1 MTKKQKQE
9 MEDQIIC
16 NIVNQNLAKEN
27 FTFGECSGKQVVL
40 RFLKY
45 QMFENFGLQ
54 LYIEGEPYA
63 TITVNIEP
71 MQYREFCVDVNNFP
85 EALKF
90 LYENGIAEPTD
101 EVRRSGYCVY
111 PVWKLNEKYFDG
123 VKEALEKLEKQEE
136 AGKYRNACGSCKY
149 FEQAEFKNK
158 VWRTCPKVYKRGM
171 HAGKRRTCCRAMT
184 KCCDYVRKESEVE

>member
-9 MEDQIIC
+9 KEDQLIC

-71 MQYREFCVDVNNFP
+71 MQYREFCVDINNFP
-85 EALKF
+85 EAMAF
-90 LYENGIAEPTD
+90 LYDNNIAEPTGAC
-101 EVRRSGYCVY
+101 VRSGFVIY
-111 PVWKLNEKYFDG
+111 PVWKLNEKYFYG
-123 VKEALEKLEKQEE
+123 VAEALERRE
-136 AGKYRNACGSCKY
+136 
-149 FEQAEFKNK
+149 
-158 VWRTCPKVYKRGM
+158 RGV
-171 HAGKRRTCCRAMT
+171 C
-184 KCCDYVRKESEVE
+184 